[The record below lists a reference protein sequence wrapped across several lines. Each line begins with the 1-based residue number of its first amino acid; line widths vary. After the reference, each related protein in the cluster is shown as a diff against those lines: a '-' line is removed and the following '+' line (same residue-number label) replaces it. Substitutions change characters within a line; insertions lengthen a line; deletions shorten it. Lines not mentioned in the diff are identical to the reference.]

1 METVTISKKEYKKL
15 RSQAKA
21 YEKLAKGFFE
31 NIVKDPIDEVVKD
44 FRKTG
49 QYSDE
54 FLDDL
59 GSGLRK
65 STYAKKRNEDQTLKR
80 RPEGLPKKP

>member
-1 METVTISKKEYKKL
+1 METVTISKKEYSKL

-31 NIVKDPIDEVVKD
+31 NIVKDPIEEVVKD
-44 FRKTG
+44 FEKTG
-49 QYSDE
+49 LYTDE

-65 STYAKKRNEDQTLKR
+65 STYSKSRK
-80 RPEGLPKKP
+80 

>member
-1 METVTISKKEYKKL
+1 METITITKKEYRKL

-31 NIVKDPIDEVVKD
+31 NVVKDPIDEVVSD
-44 FRKTG
+44 FKKTG
-49 QYSDE
+49 IYSDE

-65 STYAKKRNEDQTLKR
+65 STYAKSRK
-80 RPEGLPKKP
+80 

>member
-1 METVTISKKEYKKL
+1 METVTISKKEYMKL

-31 NIVKDPIDEVVKD
+31 NIVKDPINEVVKD
-44 FRKTG
+44 FKKTG
-49 QYSDE
+49 LYSEE

-65 STYAKKRNEDQTLKR
+65 STFAKT
-80 RPEGLPKKP
+80 KK